1 MVRNL
6 TYVVSPTWSRAR
18 TDREVSVGGRV
29 GGLSMCVA
37 RRAASLA
44 AAQALHN
51 ARRSLSCCG
60 YSLMLRLLWSMPQGS
75 TCGDRVDHLCGTAV
89 ACVHMICITSSHMV
103 QKVTTCHAADRRRR
117 RLRGCWYVR
126 MTSLALVL
134 DPSLRRVCPCAAPH
148 CKRDAHALWGDLEYP
163 PSVPRRSIF
172 NRLMRSEPGFVE
184 PVF

>member
-6 TYVVSPTWSRAR
+6 TYIVSPTWSRAR

-60 YSLMLRLLWSMPQGS
+60 YSLMLRLFWFDLWRS
-75 TCGDRVDHLCGTAV
+75 CGPFVWHRRGVCAHDR
-89 ACVHMICITSSHMV
+89 ICITSSHTV
-103 QKVTTCHAADRRRR
+103 QKVATCHAADRRRR

-126 MTSLALVL
+126 MSSLALVL

-163 PSVPRRSIF
+163 PSQVYLQHHQAP
-172 NRLMRSEPGFVE
+172 
-184 PVF
+184 